1 MGAMRA
7 ALAALAGALLVVAS
21 GCGGASG
28 GNAAAGR
35 DSAGLVPPGALAF
48 ASVDTHLDSA
58 GWKTIERLTGG
69 LPMLQQALRK
79 QGLQL
84 EQDVKPALGDELGVA
99 VLGVDNGRPEAIA
112 LTQSQDEAKLRTLA
126 SKFDRG
132 TEHYTVE
139 RIGGWSVVA
148 DSKEAFDAVRGA
160 QSGRSLADVPEF
172 QAAAK
177 ELGGGSIAFAYA
189 SGAGLQKVAAGLG
202 DLAASGGTPRW
213 AAAQVTADGSA
224 VRVKARLESTSAAAS
239 SSYEPRLLKDV
250 PSGALLAVSFKDAQT
265 GLKRFAGAIPLGL
278 PLADLAPALRGEG
291 VFYLAQGVVI
301 PTLVLELDSPDPAAA
316 ATALRAV
323 ATRLTAKAG
332 GAVKLNVLRQGSRVY
347 LTNGASIPSPGARL
361 VDDQPF
367 KDALAAAHVPKDV
380 TFLAYADVQRLAPVL
395 QALSQ
400 LLAPSSRPGANG
412 LEGLDRLGTLVAF
425 GARAGS
431 ASRIELRLTGR

>member
-7 ALAALAGALLVVAS
+7 ALAALAGALLLIAS
-21 GCGGASG
+21 GCGGASPS
-28 GNAAAGR
+28 NAAAGR

-48 ASVDTHLDSA
+48 VTVDTRLDSA
-58 GWKTIERLTGG
+58 GWKTIDRLTGG

-84 EQDVKPALGDELGVA
+84 DQDVTPALGDELGIA
-99 VLGVDNGRPEAIA
+99 VLGVDNGRPDAIA
-112 LTQSQDEAKLRTLA
+112 LTQSRDEAKLRTLA

-132 TEHYTVE
+132 GEHYTVE
-139 RIGGWSVVA
+139 DIGGWSVVA
-148 DSKEAFDAVRGA
+148 GSKEAFDAVRGA
-160 QSGRSLADVPEF
+160 RSGRSLADVPEF
-172 QAAAK
+172 KSATK
-177 ELGGGSIAFAYA
+177 ELGGGSVAFAYA
-189 SGAGLQKVAAGLG
+189 SGAGLQKAAGGLSG
-202 DLAASGGTPRW
+202 LAGNEGTPRW

-224 VRVKARLESTSAAAS
+224 VRVKARLESTSAATS
-239 SSYEPRLLKDV
+239 PSYEPRLLRDV
-250 PSGALLAVSFKDAQT
+250 PSGALLAVSFKNAQT
-265 GLKRFAGAIPLGL
+265 GLKRFAGALPLGL

-316 ATALRAV
+316 ATSLRAV

-347 LTNGASIPSPGARL
+347 LTNSASIPSPGARL

-367 KDALAAAHVPKDV
+367 KDALAAADAPKEV
-380 TFLAYADVQRLAPVL
+380 TFLAYADLQRLAPVL

-400 LLAPSSRPGANG
+400 FLGSPSAGTKG

-431 ASRIELRLTGR
+431 ASRIEARLTGR

>member
-7 ALAALAGALLVVAS
+7 ALAALAGALLLIAS
-21 GCGGASG
+21 GCGGASPS
-28 GNAAAGR
+28 NAAAGR

-48 ASVDTHLDSA
+48 VTVDTRLDSA
-58 GWKTIERLTGG
+58 GWKTIDRLTGG

-84 EQDVKPALGDELGVA
+84 DQDVTPALGDELGIA
-99 VLGVDNGRPEAIA
+99 VLGVDNGRRDAIA
-112 LTQSQDEAKLRTLA
+112 LTRSRDEAKLRTLA

-132 TEHYTVE
+132 GEHYTVE
-139 RIGGWSVVA
+139 DIGGWSVVA
-148 DSKEAFDAVRGA
+148 GSKEAFDAVRGA
-160 QSGRSLADVPEF
+160 RSGRSLADVPEF
-172 QAAAK
+172 KSATK
-177 ELGGGSIAFAYA
+177 ELGGGSVAFAYA
-189 SGAGLQKVAAGLG
+189 SGAGLQKAAGGLSG
-202 DLAASGGTPRW
+202 LAGNEGTPRW

-224 VRVKARLESTSAAAS
+224 VRVKARLESTSAATS
-239 SSYEPRLLKDV
+239 PSYEPRLLRDV
-250 PSGALLAVSFKDAQT
+250 PSGALLAVSFKNAQT
-265 GLKRFAGAIPLGL
+265 GLKRFAGALPLGL

-316 ATALRAV
+316 ATSLRAV

-347 LTNGASIPSPGARL
+347 LTNSASIPSPGARL

-367 KDALAAAHVPKDV
+367 KDALAAADAPKEV
-380 TFLAYADVQRLAPVL
+380 TFLAYADLQRLAPVL

-400 LLAPSSRPGANG
+400 FLGSPSAGTKG

-431 ASRIELRLTGR
+431 ASRIEARLTGR